1 MRIFVHAENL
11 KILSLKKDNESKEES
26 RCFHIRNYS
35 AGKRAYFS
43 VSVEKDAHLLR
54 ARCVITLF

>member
-1 MRIFVHAENL
+1 MQIFVHAENL

-43 VSVEKDAHLLR
+43 GSVEKDG
-54 ARCVITLF
+54 TF